1 MDSQP
6 PFGQFSAVCPGCGAG
21 IYPSDEVCPKCG
33 HPLKVMEHDHQAPM
47 NDDAWTQATIKSL
60 SLTVLRTVYALYS
73 LAGAFFVFSG
83 AEYYADRDDPSLRSR
98 VFPVL
103 LGSGF
108 VFLLIALFSRK
119 KRVVAFV
126 IGTLAFIASV
136 IFLYIYSGKGVDLV
150 GILLVG
156 IPLYVLVTG
165 LSAAVKL
172 EKLKKD

>member
-21 IYPSDEVCPKCG
+21 VYHSDEVCPKCG
-33 HPLKVMEHDHQAPM
+33 HPLKSTEHDQQSPM
-47 NDDAWTQATIKSL
+47 KDDAWTQATIKAL

-83 AEYYADRDDPSLRSR
+83 AEYYADRDDPTLRSKE
-98 VFPVL
+98 FPVL
-103 LGSGF
+103 VGSGF

-119 KRVVAFV
+119 KRVAFFAAGIV
-126 IGTLAFIASV
+126 VFIASAV
-136 IFLYIYSGKGVDLV
+136 FLFNYSGKGLDLV
-150 GILLVG
+150 GILLIG

-165 LSAAVKL
+165 MSAAVKL
-172 EKLKKD
+172 EKLNKE

>member
-1 MDSQP
+1 MDNQP
-6 PFGQFSAVCPGCGAG
+6 PFSQFSAVCPGCGAG
-21 IYPSDEVCPKCG
+21 VYRSDEVCPKCG
-33 HPLKVMEHDHQAPM
+33 HPLKAAEHDQASPM

-73 LAGAFFVFSG
+73 LAGAFFIFSA
-83 AEYYADRDDPSLRSR
+83 AEYYADRDDPSLRSKE
-98 VFPVL
+98 FPVL

-108 VFLLIALFSRK
+108 VFLIIALFSRK
-119 KRVVAFV
+119 KRVAAFGA
-126 IGTLAFIASV
+126 GTVTFIASV
-136 IFLYIYSGKGVDLV
+136 IFLYIYSGKGIDLV

-172 EKLKKD
+172 EKLNKE